1 MKAIVLSAGQ
11 GRRLM
16 PFTSELPKCLLALDE
31 HRTVLQVQLEAL
43 ARCGIRRA
51 QVVTGYGADRVESH
65 LADLR
70 IPGILVETH
79 FNPFFASSDNL
90 MTCWLTR
97 MAMDD
102 DFILLNGDTIFED
115 AVLERLLTGIQD
127 PVTLTVDHKHSYDDD
142 DMKVAL
148 DVRGRVL
155 AIGKTLPLEAVSAE
169 SIGLLAFV
177 GSGPKRF
184 VEGLERAVRRP
195 DAMRRWYL
203 SVVHELAEED
213 DLVGT
218 ASIRGLWWREIDGS
232 EDLCRARQEWTE
244 RTSFSQRRATGS

>member
-16 PFTSELPKCLLALDE
+16 PFTSELPKCLLTLDGQ
-31 HRTVLQVQLEAL
+31 RTVLQVQLEAL

-51 QVVTGYGADRVESH
+51 QVVTGYGAELVEN
-65 LADLR
+65 LLTEIR
-70 IPGILVETH
+70 IPGILVETQ

-90 MTCWLTR
+90 MTCWLAR
-97 MAMDD
+97 MAMDE

-115 AVLERLLTGIQD
+115 AVLQRLLGGIQE

-148 DVRGRVL
+148 DARGRVL
-155 AIGKTLPLEAVSAE
+155 AIGKTLPIEAVGAE

-177 GSGPKRF
+177 GSGPKLF

-195 DAMRRWYL
+195 EAMRRWYL

-213 DLVGT
+213 DVVGT
-218 ASIRGLWWREIDGS
+218 ASIRGLWWQEIDGS
-232 EDLCRARQEWTE
+232 EDLCRARQEWTA
-244 RTSFSQRRATGS
+244 RTAPSRRRATGS

>member
-16 PFTSELPKCLLALDE
+16 PFTSELPKCLLTLDG
-31 HRTVLQVQLEAL
+31 HRTLLQVQLEAL

-51 QVVTGYGADRVESH
+51 QVVTGYGADLVENH
-65 LADLR
+65 LAELR
-70 IPGILVETH
+70 IPGILVETL

-90 MTCWLTR
+90 MTCWLAR

-102 DFILLNGDTIFED
+102 DFVLLNGDTIFED
-115 AVLERLLTGIQD
+115 AVLNRLLGGIQE
-127 PVTLTVDHKHSYDDD
+127 PVTLTVDHKRSYDDD

-148 DVRGRVL
+148 DARGRVL
-155 AIGKTLPLEAVSAE
+155 AIGKTLPVEAIGAE

-177 GSGPKRF
+177 GSGPKLF
-184 VEGLERAVRRP
+184 VEGLERAVRSP
-195 DAMRRWYL
+195 EAMRRWYL
-203 SVVHELAEED
+203 SVVHDLAEED
-213 DLVGT
+213 DVVGT

-232 EDLCRARQEWTE
+232 EDLCRARQEWTD
-244 RTSFSQRRATGS
+244 RTADTPQRLTGS